1 MRLIFGIKPTR
12 IHLGHILSVFDF
24 IKKEKY
30 KKFNIDKSNIYCL
43 IGDIHKLSSME
54 DVSSFEEEVKYIS
67 NISQTLGIGFYR
79 QSQITKEYFILY
91 HILSY
96 FCNIN
101 RLTKVFNI
109 NYLNNTNNNFA
120 KFSYPLLM
128 CTDIISMQPCIV
140 LVSKDQIHNIRFI
153 KHIIDKINNIYNL
166 NISVKFE
173 IIDVKISNLHNNNKM
188 STRENKGAI
197 YLSLEDEEIY
207 KLVMKAKTQNN
218 VPDKY
223 ENIEKSTENIYN
235 IYAILKDLEIQQ
247 VINMFKKHNFI
258 FFKECLYRE
267 IISLY
272 NFYRLNINKSIQLD
286 NKTQENVNEIVNNN
300 FNLIKKCLGFNT

>member
-101 RLTKVFNI
+101 RL
-109 NYLNNTNNNFA
+109 
-120 KFSYPLLM
+120 
-128 CTDIISMQPCIV
+128 
-140 LVSKDQIHNIRFI
+140 
-153 KHIIDKINNIYNL
+153 
-166 NISVKFE
+166 
-173 IIDVKISNLHNNNKM
+173 
-188 STRENKGAI
+188 
-197 YLSLEDEEIY
+197 
-207 KLVMKAKTQNN
+207 
-218 VPDKY
+218 
-223 ENIEKSTENIYN
+223 
-235 IYAILKDLEIQQ
+235 
-247 VINMFKKHNFI
+247 FK
-258 FFKECLYRE
+258 
-267 IISLY
+267 
-272 NFYRLNINKSIQLD
+272 
-286 NKTQENVNEIVNNN
+286 
-300 FNLIKKCLGFNT
+300 